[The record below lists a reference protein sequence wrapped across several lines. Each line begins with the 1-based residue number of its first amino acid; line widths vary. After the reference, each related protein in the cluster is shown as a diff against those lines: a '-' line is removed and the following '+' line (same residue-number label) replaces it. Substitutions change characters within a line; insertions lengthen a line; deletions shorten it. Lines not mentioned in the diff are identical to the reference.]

1 MRGLATLA
9 LALALPSTLAD
20 GTPTPGRNFVVAAAC
35 SVLLVTLVLPGLTL
49 PWLARVLKLPDDH
62 EAEERAQRALAR
74 RAERVALEA
83 MRTSPAAQKLPEGRR
98 RALARRMSSLHTIL
112 EADYADDP
120 QKMLRLKAVLAA
132 MDRAQRDALDAARRE
147 MLAARNEPGNDPELV
162 DRVLRR
168 LDLRTVTLDR

>member
-1 MRGLATLA
+1 
-9 LALALPSTLAD
+9 
-20 GTPTPGRNFVVAAAC
+20 
-35 SVLLVTLVLPGLTL
+35 
-49 PWLARVLKLPDDH
+49 
-62 EAEERAQRALAR
+62 
-74 RAERVALEA
+74 VALEA
-83 MRTSPAAQKLPEGRR
+83 MQTSPAALKLPEGRR

-120 QKMLRLKAVLAA
+120 EKMRRLKVVLAA

-168 LDLRTVTLDR
+168 LDLRTMTLDR